1 MKYVYREWNQT
12 SEELEKIIR
21 LNRRVHV
28 DQFFN
33 PNGPLRGRLG
43 DEFPLLGK
51 YQDDEEFFRRI
62 WIGAADTFNSKSKE
76 GSYIYIAYGED
87 DPDQNP
93 VGFLKGG
100 EWTIDSET
108 FDAVSRRFDLSENVA
123 CLGSL
128 YIAPETQGAG
138 LGSFLTSTFAREAHT
153 RGFDSMVTHAYAGNT
168 SPRFFINKTGAEMA
182 GSCRIPNGFDDDL
195 LFKKGLDLQEMPTS
209 IPGVILY
216 WDKPAFQKLV
226 RQ

>member
-1 MKYVYREWNQT
+1 MSYVYREWNQT

-33 PNGPLRGRLG
+33 PDGPLNGRLG
-43 DEFPLLGK
+43 NEFPLLGK

-62 WIGAADTFNSKSKE
+62 WRSTAEAFNSKSRQ
-76 GSYIYIAYGED
+76 GSYIYIVYNEN

-93 VGFLKGG
+93 AGFLKGG
-100 EWTIDSET
+100 EWEIDSET
-108 FDAVSRRFDLSENVA
+108 YGTASQTFDLSESVA

-128 YIAPETQGAG
+128 YIDPKAQGAG
-138 LGSFLTSTFAREAHT
+138 LGSFLTSAFAKEAHA
-153 RGFDSMVTHAYAGNT
+153 RGFDSMVTHAYVGNT
-168 SPRFFINKTGAEMA
+168 SPRFFIDKTGAQMA
-182 GSCRIPNGFDDDL
+182 GDCRIPNGFDDDL
-195 LFKKGLDLQEMPTS
+195 LKKKSLLREEMPKS

-216 WDKPAFQKLV
+216 WDQKSFRSLV
-226 RQ
+226 V